1 MNAGPLLPS
10 AALCCPVCPLQHSS
24 PVLYLSPLPSQYFE
38 GIPGVR
44 PCPDDLNPATWMLE
58 VSALGAEQKLR
69 INFADVYDASDVS
82 K

>member
-1 MNAGPLLPS
+1 MRG
-10 AALCCPVCPLQHSS
+10 LCCPVCPLLPCLPAPALISC
-24 PVLYLSPLPSQYFE
+24 PVSVPPPPSQYFE

-44 PCPDDLNPATWMLE
+44 PCPADLNPATWMLE

>member
-1 MNAGPLLPS
+1 M
-10 AALCCPVCPLQHSS
+10 
-24 PVLYLSPLPSQYFE
+24 
-38 GIPGVR
+38 R